1 MNDSTKQTDTPKDLS
16 AAPVQ
21 AGEASGK
28 QETKG
33 AVPEKRNHFSRSPF
47 SSRKKGG
54 NREGGARGG
63 HKTNKEGGR
72 GGSGGQRSRK
82 DGGTRQ
88 SRSEFQHKV
97 IQVRRVTRVMAG
109 GRRFSF
115 SVALV
120 VGNRKGSV
128 GVGLGKASDTALAIE
143 KAMRDAQKN
152 LLRVPLNKAM
162 SIRHEV
168 DAKFGSSQVTIRPA
182 PGRGLVAGS
191 SVRTVLDLA
200 GIKDIT
206 SKILSRSKN
215 KLNNARAAIT
225 ALAKLS

>member
-1 MNDSTKQTDTPKDLS
+1 MNDSIKKPDVS
-16 AAPVQ
+16 ESSPVP
-21 AGEASGK
+21 AGAGKKPVSGS
-28 QETKG
+28 TFSD
-33 AVPEKRNHFSRSPF
+33 KRKPFSRPSF
-47 SSRKKGG
+47 GQRKGG
-54 NREGGARGG
+54 SGAAGGRGGG
-63 HKTNKEGGR
+63 HKTNRDGSQRNGQGGSRSRKEGG
-72 GGSGGQRSRK
+72 GG
-82 DGGTRQ
+82 RQ

-120 VGNRKGSV
+120 IGNRKGNV

-152 LLRVPLNKAM
+152 LLHVPLNKAM

-168 DAKFGSSQVTIRPA
+168 GAKFGSSQVTIRPA

-215 KLNNARAAIT
+215 KLNNARAAIA

>member
-1 MNDSTKQTDTPKDLS
+1 MTNKTHAVPTLG
-16 AAPVQ
+16 Q
-21 AGEASGK
+21 AGKKEPGAISGEK
-28 QETKG
+28 HAAARSSFFADRK
-33 AVPEKRNHFSRSPF
+33 KRNGAPHRRDAGKTS
-47 SSRKKGG
+47 KD
-54 NREGGARGG
+54 GGA
-63 HKTNKEGGR
+63 KNGR
-72 GGSGGQRSRK
+72 AGGQRSRK
-82 DGGTRQ
+82 EGGARQ

-97 IQVRRVTRVMAG
+97 IAVRRVTRVMAG

-120 VGNRKGSV
+120 VGNRKGGV

-143 KAMRDAQKN
+143 KAMRDAQKK
-152 LLRVPLNKAM
+152 LLQVPLTKTM

-168 DAKFGSSQVTIRPA
+168 GAKFGSSQVTIRPA

-215 KLNNARAAIT
+215 KLNNARAAVA
-225 ALAKLS
+225 ALAKLL